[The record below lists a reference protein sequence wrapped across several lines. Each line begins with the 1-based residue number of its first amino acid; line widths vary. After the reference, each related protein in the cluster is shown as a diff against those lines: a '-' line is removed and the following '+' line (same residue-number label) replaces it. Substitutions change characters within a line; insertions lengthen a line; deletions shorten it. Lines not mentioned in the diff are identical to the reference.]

1 MNDDILR
8 APFTD
13 DEVRILDV
21 WQKNDYLHPYTCCDS
36 EPMKAT
42 TDGLKCDKCGRLQEW
57 VHDFSLRESA
67 AEYNP
72 SKNRNLGD
80 AIYTTDDFKNKE
92 ENNE

>member
-1 MNDDILR
+1 MNDDIRR

-13 DEVRILDV
+13 DEVKILAL
-21 WQKNDYLHPYTCCDS
+21 WQENDYLHPYTCCDS

-42 TDGLKCDKCGRLQEW
+42 TEGLKCDKCERLQEW

-72 SKNRNLGD
+72 FKNSKIADG
-80 AIYTTDDFKNKE
+80 IYTQNDFKNGDE
-92 ENNE
+92 DE